1 MKDKP
6 DKSLMKTAERLL
18 IEFKGEDYS
27 FGENALKQFNKY
39 INRIGRRVAIIT
51 GGTGI
56 RTGIVS
62 MISDSLKREGCEIVG
77 ILEGARQNTPKEDVY
92 RLASQL
98 ADLRCN
104 GVVVIGGGSVID
116 GAKAALILALYGG
129 SIDEYFGTGLV
140 SAKSGG
146 KKIPLIAIQTA
157 SSSAS
162 HLTKYSNVTDM
173 KTLQKKLI
181 VDESIVPRAS
191 IFQYDITKSMPPD
204 LTKDGALDG
213 ISHCW
218 EVWMGATGKANYE
231 RISEVAYT
239 GIKLIVE
246 ALPRALENGE
256 DLEARYALGLGTDLG
271 GYSIMLGGTSGAH
284 LGSFSLIDVLTHG
297 RACAILNPYYT
308 ILFSSAIQDQLRRVA
323 KIYVD
328 NGYMDEKSLKLEG
341 RKLAEAVAEGM
352 IEFSRRINFPTTLRE
367 AGVTEKHIERMV
379 NAAKDPQLRM
389 KLENM
394 PIPIRAELGDVDRLM
409 KPTLEAAYSGDF
421 SLIPKV

>member
-1 MKDKP
+1 
-6 DKSLMKTAERLL
+6 
-18 IEFKGEDYS
+18 
-27 FGENALKQFNKY
+27 
-39 INRIGRRVAIIT
+39 
-51 GGTGI
+51 
-56 RTGIVS
+56 
-62 MISDSLKREGCEIVG
+62 
-77 ILEGARQNTPKEDVY
+77 
-92 RLASQL
+92 
-98 ADLRCN
+98 
-104 GVVVIGGGSVID
+104 
-116 GAKAALILALYGG
+116 
-129 SIDEYFGTGLV
+129 EYFGTGLV